1 MNDNPKTEHELIQ
14 SIERG
19 EWREIDDVASAVAE
33 ARQIATATL
42 VKSERMNIRISSAD
56 LNALKATA
64 IEEGLPY
71 QTLVSSVLHKYV
83 TGQLQSVK

>member
-64 IEEGLPY
+64 IKEGLPY

-83 TGQLQSVK
+83 TGQLQAVK

>member
-83 TGQLQSVK
+83 TGQLQAVK